1 MNSKLKEKN
10 IRKWNT
16 ILIYIIITTI
26 WRTKVTITIWAG
38 IIENKFGNVKFLAW
52 LLRWFPFVVWLS
64 LLLLQ
69 SPEFVI
75 VPMGRSFVSKFFMK
89 WVIGI
94 CQSLMRRME
103 FKLDDERLTRWSV
116 FTTFRWL
123 KNLSSLE
130 FEQGAHRQ
138 ISITKTIPHH
148 SGLSLHKRRALC

>member
-1 MNSKLKEKN
+1 MLLIIYYTTSLYFRELEYNHSHISSIFDTKETKTKHVNSTLKEKN

-16 ILIYIIITTI
+16 ILTYIIITTI
-26 WRTKVTITIWAG
+26 WRTKVIIIIWAG

-94 CQSLMRRME
+94 CQSWMGRME
-103 FKLDDERLTRWSV
+103 FKLDDERLIR
-116 FTTFRWL
+116 
-123 KNLSSLE
+123 
-130 FEQGAHRQ
+130 
-138 ISITKTIPHH
+138 
-148 SGLSLHKRRALC
+148 